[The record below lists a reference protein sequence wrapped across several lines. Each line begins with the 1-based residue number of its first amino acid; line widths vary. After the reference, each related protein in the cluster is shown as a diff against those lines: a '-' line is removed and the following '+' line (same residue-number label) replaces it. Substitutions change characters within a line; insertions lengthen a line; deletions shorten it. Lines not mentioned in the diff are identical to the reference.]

1 MPSIQDQL
9 PVIPRPATSQ
19 ARLAKVSSWTFA
31 LYIAL
36 LPVMQC
42 GLSERLD
49 PTPIIADA
57 VFVVL
62 CFLFVIALIR
72 KELPWR
78 SSGFYFAIGFYAI
91 AIVSSEI
98 AAASPNRHYAGLVVE
113 AYLLVIALL
122 TFNLICSEA
131 VLKLI
136 LQAWMVGTAITVL
149 AAIAGAVLFYS
160 GVRQGANIFLSTYG
174 TLVPGNYPRV
184 RGLFLNMNMC
194 CNYLSIS
201 FVLLLAM
208 VSVGW
213 IEKRTAVVL
222 GGGILVAA
230 FFTFSLGLGGLA
242 LGTCIWMWV
251 HSRER
256 GRTRSTRT
264 ALAIGV
270 LIALT
275 FVGATLVSPSS
286 LYDSSGRLHLEFA
299 QLKPSGR
306 VLCWR
311 DALHT
316 ALQNQWFGKGPG
328 APVAAVNLVTPSG
341 EQQFLTDAHNTF
353 LSIASHDG
361 LFGLATFCALLIF
374 VLRKPN
380 LQTSGKPY
388 AVIHTAAWIGLV
400 QALLYQGIAG
410 SWEHTRHIWVL
421 IGLVAALQLDG
432 PELVSPLK
440 VQSRQADEF

>member
-1 MPSIQDQL
+1 MRQD
-9 PVIPRPATSQ
+9 
-19 ARLAKVSSWTFA
+19 
-31 LYIAL
+31 
-36 LPVMQC
+36 
-42 GLSERLD
+42 
-49 PTPIIADA
+49 
-57 VFVVL
+57 
-62 CFLFVIALIR
+62 
-72 KELPWR
+72 
-78 SSGFYFAIGFYAI
+78 
-91 AIVSSEI
+91 
-98 AAASPNRHYAGLVVE
+98 
-113 AYLLVIALL
+113 
-122 TFNLICSEA
+122 
-131 VLKLI
+131 
-136 LQAWMVGTAITVL
+136 
-149 AAIAGAVLFYS
+149 
-160 GVRQGANIFLSTYG
+160 ANIFLSTYG

-208 VSVGW
+208 RSVGW
-213 IEKRTAVVL
+213 IGKRSAFVL

-251 HSRER
+251 HYRER
-256 GRTRSTRT
+256 RHTRAART
-264 ALAIGV
+264 ALLIG
-270 LIALT
+270 LIIALV
-275 FVGATLVSPSS
+275 FFGATLVSPSS
-286 LYDSSGRLHLEFA
+286 FYDNNGRLQLRLA
-299 QLKPSGR
+299 QFKPSGR

-316 ALQNQWFGKGPG
+316 ALQNKWFGKGPG
-328 APVAAVNLVTPSG
+328 APVAAVNLLTPSG

-353 LSIASHDG
+353 LSIAAHDG
-361 LFGLATFCALLIF
+361 LLGLLAFGTLLIF

-380 LQTSGKPY
+380 LRTSGNPES
-388 AVIHTAAWIGLV
+388 VIHTAAWIALV

-421 IGLVAALQLDG
+421 IGLLAALQLHG